1 MLSANYLLLCDA
13 ILAEQQVLCVYEG
26 RYRCAYIT
34 GTRKRGEEA
43 VLARQFGRESS
54 SPLPQWRCL
63 KLANVSDAH
72 ARNGRR

>member
-1 MLSANYLLLCDA
+1 MLCANYLLLCDA
-13 ILAEQQVLCVYEG
+13 ILEQQVLCVYEG

-34 GTRKRGEEA
+34 GTRKRGAEA
-43 VLARQFGRESS
+43 VLAWQFGESS